1 MPALRHG
8 LGDPEPVPPQRLHKG
23 EFFERG
29 QPAHVHPARAAAV
42 LEVVAVVL
50 DAAEGD
56 AAEAVDL
63 QYELGACGGGDDVD
77 VGFFADADAV
87 AG

>member
-1 MPALRHG
+1 M
-8 LGDPEPVPPQRLHKG
+8 
-23 EFFERG
+23 
-29 QPAHVHPARAAAV
+29 HPARAAAV

>member
-1 MPALRHG
+1 MP
-8 LGDPEPVPPQRLHKG
+8 
-23 EFFERG
+23 
-29 QPAHVHPARAAAV
+29 
-42 LEVVAVVL
+42 EVVAVVL

-63 QYELGACGGGDDVD
+63 EDELGASGGGDDVD

>member
-1 MPALRHG
+1 M
-8 LGDPEPVPPQRLHKG
+8 
-23 EFFERG
+23 
-29 QPAHVHPARAAAV
+29 

-56 AAEAVDL
+56 AAESVDL
-63 QYELGACGGGDDVD
+63 EDELGARRGGDDVD
-77 VGFFADADAV
+77 VGLFAHADAV

>member
-1 MPALRHG
+1 MSVLRHG
-8 LGDPEPVPPQRLHKG
+8 LRHPEPIVLERLH
-23 EFFERG
+23 ERKLLERR
-29 QPAHVHPARAAAV
+29 QPAHVHPAGAAAV

-56 AAEAVDL
+56 AAESVDL
-63 QYELGACGGGDDVD
+63 QDELGAGRGGYDVD
-77 VGFFADADAV
+77 VGFFAHADAV

>member
-1 MPALRHG
+1 MSALRHG
-8 LGDPEPVPPQRLHKG
+8 LRHPEPVVLEHLHKRKLL
-23 EFFERG
+23 ERG
-29 QPAHVHPARAAAV
+29 QPAHVHPAGAAAV

-56 AAEAVDL
+56 AAESVDL
-63 QYELGACGGGDDVD
+63 EDGLGAGRGGDDVD
-77 VGFFADADAV
+77 VGLLAHADAV